1 MKRLALPIFCGCL
14 CSPSQASAQL
24 QKFRAANGV
33 SEKTKEGNP

>member
-1 MKRLALPIFCGCL
+1 MFLLVLVFAESGI
-14 CSPSQASAQL
+14 AQL